1 VSDALERT
9 SDTLRRAKAHV
20 FVADLDA
27 LVLDRDDAHHL
38 GRVLRMRDGETVT
51 ASDGAGRWRTCEW
64 QGGHLVATGDV
75 TLDPRPAPRVT
86 VAIAP
91 LKGDRTDWTV
101 EKLVEIGVARIV
113 VLAPLVRSVVRR
125 DAGKD
130 SVALARW
137 QRLARAAAM
146 QSRRT
151 HLPEVSGPVALGDVA
166 GLTGAGIAEPGGEAR
181 PEDVEVLLIGP
192 EGGFDPSEVALARE
206 VGARTVDLG
215 PGILRAET
223 AALVGATRMVA
234 HTTR

>member
-1 VSDALERT
+1 MSDALERT

-27 LVLDRDDAHHL
+27 LVLERDDAHHL
-38 GRVLRMRDGETVT
+38 GRVLRLRDGETVT
-51 ASDGAGRWRTCEW
+51 ASDGAGQWRTCEW
-64 QGGHLVATGDV
+64 QGGQLVASGDIA
-75 TLDPRPAPRVT
+75 LDPRPAPEVT

-151 HLPEVSGPVALGDVA
+151 HLAEVSGPVALRDVA

-192 EGGFDPSEVALARE
+192 EGGFDPSEIALARE